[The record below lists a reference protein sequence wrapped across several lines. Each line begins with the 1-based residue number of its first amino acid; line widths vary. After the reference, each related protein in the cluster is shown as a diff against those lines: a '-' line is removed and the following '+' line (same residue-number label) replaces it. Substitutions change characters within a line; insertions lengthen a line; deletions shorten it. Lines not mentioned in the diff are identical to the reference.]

1 MSVGDDWTPAR
12 SPTDDIIEVYK
23 KDVDRGLLRENL
35 RLTVDQRVRKMI
47 SALRFAEAVRQSRRV
62 PDPR

>member
-12 SPTDDIIEVYK
+12 SSIDDIIEVYK